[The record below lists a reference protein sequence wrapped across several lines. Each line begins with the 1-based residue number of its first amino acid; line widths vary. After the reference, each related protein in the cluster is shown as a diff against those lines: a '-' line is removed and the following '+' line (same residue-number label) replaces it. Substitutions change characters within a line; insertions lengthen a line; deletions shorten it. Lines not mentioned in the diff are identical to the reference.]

1 MKVYNL
7 DRLFLMHFKEVYLFD
22 CLKSHYRTS
31 IQKGSKINSEA
42 IKEVLWLN
50 F

>member
-7 DRLFLMHFKEVYLFD
+7 DRLSLMHFKEVYLFD
-22 CLKSHYRTS
+22 CLKSYYRTS
-31 IQKGSKINSEA
+31 IQKGSKTNSEA